1 MNLEELKSR
10 KLHFIGIGGSGMSG
24 LARISL
30 AMGIET
36 SGSDAKNSSALED
49 LTRLGAQTYVGHSEV
64 NVNSNQVVVISSAI
78 PDSNPEL
85 KKAKELGLSILS
97 RAKLLAL
104 FMENKKSIA
113 VAGTHGKTTTTSAL
127 TVALQSLGLDPSFA
141 IGGTINRG
149 GTNSHYGSGEIFV
162 AEADESDGSFLEY
175 HPFGA
180 VITNIELDH
189 VDNFPN
195 LEAIHKLFIDFIQS
209 IKPGGFLVAC
219 TDGKDVSEIIE
230 RANRSDITFIGYGLE
245 SGELTFS
252 NLSLQPT
259 GSFSRVIFKG
269 KVLGEMELAVPG
281 EHNVLNS
288 LAVIGVALSLGLPVG
303 EVISGLKNFTGARR
317 RFEIRGAAKG
327 VTIVDDY
334 GHHPTEI
341 TATLKAARTFAKG
354 GRVLVI
360 FQPHRYSRTREFIKE
375 FQESLALADQLYLL
389 EIYSAGENP
398 IPGLSSK
405 LIADGVKN
413 SIFNPS
419 MIEVANEVAKSA
431 QSGDLIITL
440 GAGDVNALVP
450 VILENLNAN

>member
-1 MNLEELKSR
+1 
-10 KLHFIGIGGSGMSG
+10 
-24 LARISL
+24 
-30 AMGIET
+30 
-36 SGSDAKNSSALED
+36 
-49 LTRLGAQTYVGHSEV
+49 
-64 NVNSNQVVVISSAI
+64 
-78 PDSNPEL
+78 
-85 KKAKELGLSILS
+85 
-97 RAKLLAL
+97 
-104 FMENKKSIA
+104 
-113 VAGTHGKTTTTSAL
+113 
-127 TVALQSLGLDPSFA
+127 
-141 IGGTINRG
+141 
-149 GTNSHYGSGEIFV
+149 
-162 AEADESDGSFLEY
+162 
-175 HPFGA
+175 
-180 VITNIELDH
+180 LDH

-230 RANRSDITFIGYGLE
+230 RANRSDITLIGYGLE

-288 LAVIGVALSLGLPVG
+288 LAVIGVALSLGLPAG

-317 RFEIRGAAKG
+317 RFEIRGVAKG
-327 VTIVDDY
+327 VTVVDDY

-360 FQPHRYSRTREFIKE
+360 FQPHRYSRTREFIKQ
-375 FQESLALADQLYLL
+375 FQESLALADQVYLL

-398 IPGLSSK
+398 IPGVSSK
-405 LIADGVKN
+405 LIADGVEN
-413 SIFNPS
+413 SVFNPS
-419 MIEVANEVAKSA
+419 MIEVASAVAKSA

-450 VILENLNAN
+450 VILDNLNAN